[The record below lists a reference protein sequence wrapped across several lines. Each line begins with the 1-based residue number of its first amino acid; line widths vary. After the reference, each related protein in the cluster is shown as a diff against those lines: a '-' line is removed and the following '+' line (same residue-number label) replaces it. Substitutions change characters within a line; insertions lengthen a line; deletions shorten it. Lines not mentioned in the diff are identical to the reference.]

1 MKKNNETSKISNYIR
16 PQTCRNCGINGHLYK
31 DCIHPV
37 MSFGIIC
44 YKIENNHIKYLMVQR
59 KDSLAF
65 MEFVRGKY
73 ESNNISYVS
82 QLINQMTTSEKKLLD
97 SCDFDAIWNYA
108 WCQNN
113 TNIKHTAEYVESK
126 KKFNY
131 LIQNNLLE
139 NILKDL
145 SYINNEQEWGFP
157 KGRRKLK
164 ETNIDCAIR
173 EFCEETRIL
182 KTDIDIKK
190 ELDSFEEI
198 FYGSNKIL
206 YKHVYFIAKINKNV
220 KLIIDSNCIEQIRE
234 IRALEWY
241 SFDEVLNKINKK
253 NIERIEIFKL
263 TDKILRNIENI
274 NI

>member
-1 MKKNNETSKISNYIR
+1 MKKNNDINKSNYVR

-44 YKIENNHIKYLMVQR
+44 YKIENSEIKYLMVQR

-73 ESNNISYVS
+73 DISNISYITE
-82 QLINQMTTSEKKLLD
+82 LIAQMTINEKKLL
-97 SCDFDAIWNYA
+97 SNNDFDIIWNYA
-108 WCQNN
+108 WCQTNI
-113 TNIKHTAEYVESK
+113 NIKHTSEYIESK
-126 KKFNY
+126 KKYNI
-131 LIQNNLLE
+131 LIQNNTLI
-139 NILKDL
+139 NILKEL
-145 SYINNEQEWGFP
+145 VNINNEQEWGFP

-164 ETNIDCAIR
+164 ESNIDCAIR

-190 ELDSFEEI
+190 ELNNFEEI
-198 FYGSNKIL
+198 FYGSNNIL
-206 YKHVYFIAKINKNV
+206 YKHVYYVAKINKKV
-220 KLIIDSNCIEQIRE
+220 KLIIDSNCMEQVRE
-234 IRALEWY
+234 IRALEWNT
-241 SFDEVLNKINKK
+241 FKEVLNKIKKK

-263 TDKILRNIENI
+263 TDKLIKDIENI
-274 NI
+274 N